1 VAALMW
7 LLRAQ
12 INGSQLADPFIQQ
25 ARAALPAADAERA
38 EKLAMM
44 PLVEP
49 VS

>member
-1 VAALMW
+1 MW

-12 INGSQLADPFIQQ
+12 INGSQLADPFIQP
-25 ARAALPAADAERA
+25 ARAALSATEAERA

-44 PLVEP
+44 PLAEP